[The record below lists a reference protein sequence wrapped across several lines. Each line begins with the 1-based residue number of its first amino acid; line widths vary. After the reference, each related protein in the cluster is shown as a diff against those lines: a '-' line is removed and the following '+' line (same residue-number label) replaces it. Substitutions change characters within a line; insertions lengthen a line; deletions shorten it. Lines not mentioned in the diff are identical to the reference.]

1 MRNHRIARPLV
12 EELII
17 SSGSLALTE
26 LVRDLSLV
34 GVRKEEVNDRDRI
47 IIQLA
52 TPACGGILLCK

>member
-1 MRNHRIARPLV
+1 MKNHRIVRSLV

-17 SSGSLALTE
+17 SSVSLALTE

-34 GVRKEEVNDRDRI
+34 GVRKEEVNDRGRI